1 MHERK
6 REGERE
12 SERLHWLHVRGLLA
26 GGNQTL
32 HDCLCRTQA
41 VHCIMYII
49 YFYQKKMKTNIK
61 WIVVTSKKT
70 ETTNKTDVQWHTTM
84 STTRVMHQKWP
95 PSLYSEHKQTVMLVL
110 RQREKILITRSDTQ
124 TKKNGRVSL
133 LGPLQWSLL
142 LP

>member
-1 MHERK
+1 
-6 REGERE
+6 
-12 SERLHWLHVRGLLA
+12 
-26 GGNQTL
+26 
-32 HDCLCRTQA
+32 
-41 VHCIMYII
+41 
-49 YFYQKKMKTNIK
+49 MKTNIK